1 MRIVPSRRKSKI
13 GKKKLKCWLKSIR
26 KLTEKR
32 LHIVSFDVPFP
43 ADYGG
48 AIDVFYRIKALKEIG
63 FSITLHCYE
72 YGRGRPE
79 ELSEMVDTV
88 HYYPRKKSV
97 LDWIS
102 KKPFIVQTRRS
113 KKLLEH
119 LEKDD
124 APILFEGLHTT
135 FFLNHPKL
143 RNRKRMVRTH
153 NIEHDYYF
161 MLAEQTSGWKKWY
174 YSSEA
179 RKLKK
184 YESTL
189 RYADALLPI
198 KASDLDH
205 FSQYSTEIHLLP
217 PCFDQKVLSFQPT
230 EPYLLFHGN
239 LSVSEN
245 IEAVKWICKEIFDTL
260 EARFIVAGKDPDPS
274 IVALAEKGIFELR
287 SNPDDAEM
295 NGLVSNARIHLLYT
309 NQSTGIKLKLI
320 HSLQTSG
327 HVLVNPIMVEGTG
340 LDRFCT
346 VCQHHYEWKHEITKA
361 LANELN
367 SDRFEMRKTLFSTK
381 LNVVK
386 NCQIIEK
393 LLK

>member
-1 MRIVPSRRKSKI
+1 M
-13 GKKKLKCWLKSIR
+13 
-26 KLTEKR
+26 
-32 LHIVSFDVPFP
+32 
-43 ADYGG
+43 
-48 AIDVFYRIKALKEIG
+48 FYRIKALQEIG
-63 FSITLHCYE
+63 FKITLHCFE
-72 YGRGRPE
+72 YGRGRPV
-79 ELSEMVDTV
+79 ELEAFVDTV

-97 LDWIS
+97 LDWLNR
-102 KKPFIVQTRRS
+102 KPFIVQTRRS
-113 KKLLEH
+113 KKLLEN

-135 FFLNHPKL
+135 YFLNHPKL
-143 RNRKRMVRTH
+143 KNRKKLVRPH

-161 MLAEQTSGWKKWY
+161 MLSEQTSGWKKWY

-179 RKLKK
+179 RKLKQ

-189 RYADALLPI
+189 KFADALLPI
-198 KASDLDH
+198 KESDLSH
-205 FSQYSTEIHLLP
+205 FSQYSTENYLLP
-217 PCFDQKVLSFQPT
+217 PCFDQKEFTFHPT

-260 EARFIVAGKDPDPS
+260 EARFIVAGKDPDAS
-274 IVALAEKGIFELR
+274 IIELAEKGLFELK
-287 SNPDDAEM
+287 SNPDEEEM
-295 NGLVSNARIHLLYT
+295 NALISNARVHLLYT

-320 HSLQTSG
+320 NSLQTSG

-340 LDRFCT
+340 LEHFCT

-361 LANELN
+361 LENELN
-367 SDRFEMRKTLFSTK
+367 GERFELRKKLFSTR
-381 LNVVK
+381 LNVVD
-386 NCQIIEK
+386 NCRIIEK